1 MAFLQAE
8 EAVVMRVLPGKGIRD
23 MRTACCRDMKSRMLA
38 HAPRGVAA
46 AAVLASFVTLTAWAE
61 TTIVPAAG
69 QTSEQMAADRTAC
82 DTQAASQS
90 GYHPSQPAPTASSSQ
105 PVTGQRVK
113 GAARGAV
120 AGAVR
125 EERTDKDERENED
138 AVGAV
143 VGGSRQRQDRRD
155 SRRDT
160 AQEQKA
166 YSQKQAAYQQAFT
179 ACMTARGYAV
189 Q

>member
-1 MAFLQAE
+1 
-8 EAVVMRVLPGKGIRD
+8 
-23 MRTACCRDMKSRMLA
+23 MLA
-38 HAPRGVAA
+38 RAPRGVAA
-46 AAVLASFVTLTAWAE
+46 AAVLASFVTVTAWAE
-61 TTIVPAAG
+61 TTTVPTAG

-90 GYHPSQPAPTASSSQ
+90 GYHPSQPAPTASPSQ
-105 PVTGQRVK
+105 PATGQRVK
-113 GAARGAV
+113 GAARGAA

-125 EERTDKDERENED
+125 EERTDKDEREHED
-138 AVGAV
+138 AVGAGAKAGAV

-155 SRRDT
+155 SRQDT

-166 YSQKQAAYQQAFT
+166 YSQKQVAYQQAFT
-179 ACMTARGYAV
+179 ACMTARGYTV